1 MSETPYNTEYTRT
14 IDKSI
19 KHTKSA
25 IVTNVSNAHFH
36 SQRAVRRFPLAPEP
50 VDQLQG
56 VLTRR
61 KKDLHGDHAEKYYP
75 TREDVNRVLYFHNA
89 STDVYDGVE
98 RRDSTWIAHHEFWL
112 KQFRSTAHEH
122 GTEIAENILDA
133 LGGRPKFM
141 LEVPA

>member
-1 MSETPYNTEYTRT
+1 
-14 IDKSI
+14 
-19 KHTKSA
+19 
-25 IVTNVSNAHFH
+25 
-36 SQRAVRRFPLAPEP
+36 
-50 VDQLQG
+50 
-56 VLTRR
+56 
-61 KKDLHGDHAEKYYP
+61 
-75 TREDVNRVLYFHNA
+75 LYFHNA

-141 LEVPA
+141 LEVGSFLGTGAVNTWGPLRAPAGGIVLCVDTWLGDVIMRLGPQYQRDGAPLALAGSVGSRRVS